1 MKTTKPQQQTRS
13 TTRPRA
19 TQLDATA
26 LHDVLVGAT
35 LLGAGG
41 GGPFDLGQQLL
52 TEILA
57 KTPVIDLVAPADVAD
72 DATMAVSAGVGSPT
86 AAASGFPFDAATI
99 AFGALEAVR
108 GGTFDLVLPGEVG
121 AGNSILPMTVCA
133 SRGLPL
139 VDASGAD
146 RAMPTLGVSTYA
158 AHGLPL
164 SPVLVANGELSIR
177 FDAPDAA
184 TADATL
190 RGIISGGAF
199 HEDAGVAFWSMTGAT
214 MKSAAVGGTLT
225 RARRVGAA
233 LRLARQRKTDPVA
246 AVTKL
251 LRARVLFEGELVD
264 VAEETAG
271 GFDLGIV
278 TLRHGRRTMRIYNQ
292 NENLF
297 AWDESKTSPVALS
310 PDLVCFMTTDGAPFS
325 NAEADEVKKEGK
337 RVVVLGV
344 ASNKAGRARSIID
357 AYLAL
362 MRPLGYGGPYVPL
375 ERLAP

>member
-1 MKTTKPQQQTRS
+1 MKKNKSNPAASLPTSPF
-13 TTRPRA
+13 
-19 TQLDATA
+19 DEVA
-26 LHDVLVGAT
+26 LRDVLVGAT

-41 GGPFDLGQQLL
+41 GGPFALGEQLL
-52 TEILA
+52 GELLA
-57 KTPVIDLVAPADVAD
+57 KTPVIDVVSVRDVPD
-72 DATMAVSAGVGSPT
+72 DAWMAVSAGVGSPT

-99 AFGALEAVR
+99 AFRALEAVR
-108 GGTFDLVLPGEVG
+108 GAPFDLVLPGEVG

-146 RAMPTLGVSTYA
+146 RAMPTLDVSTYA

-164 SPVLVANGELSIR
+164 SPVLVANGDLSIR
-177 FDAPDAA
+177 FDAPDAT

-199 HEDAGVAFWSMTGAT
+199 REDAGVAFWSMTGAT
-214 MKSAAVGGTLT
+214 MKPVAVAGTLSRARAVGRALREA
-225 RARRVGAA
+225 RARER
-233 LRLARQRKTDPVA
+233 DPVA
-246 AVTKL
+246 AVAKL
-251 LRARVLFEGELVD
+251 LRARELFRGEIVD
-264 VAEETAG
+264 VAEDTAG
-271 GFDLGIV
+271 GFDLGVV
-278 TLRHGRRTMRIYNQ
+278 TLRQGKRTLRIYNQ

-297 AWDESKTSPVALS
+297 AWDGARTSPVALS
-310 PDLVCFMTTDGAPFS
+310 PDLICFITSDGAPFS
-325 NAEADEVKKEGK
+325 NAEAADVQKAGSQ
-337 RVVVLGV
+337 VVVLGV
-344 ASNKAGRARSIID
+344 ASNKAGRARSIVD

>member
-1 MKTTKPQQQTRS
+1 MKTPKKKTKPAKETH
-13 TTRPRA
+13 
-19 TQLDATA
+19 LDATA
-26 LHDVLVGAT
+26 LRDVLVGAT

-41 GGPFDLGQQLL
+41 GGPFALGEQLL
-52 TEILA
+52 GEILA
-57 KTPVIDLVAPADVAD
+57 KTPTIRVVAPADVAD
-72 DATMAVSAGVGSPT
+72 DAEMAVSAGVGSPT

-99 AFGALEAVR
+99 AFGALEKVR
-108 GGTFDLVLPGEVG
+108 GRPFDLVLPGEVG

-133 SRGLPL
+133 SRDLPL

-146 RAMPTLGVSTYA
+146 RAMPTLDVSTYA

-164 SPVLVANGELSIR
+164 SPVLVANGDLSIR
-177 FDAPDAA
+177 FDAPDAT

-199 HEDAGVAFWSMTGAT
+199 REDAGVAFWSMSGAT
-214 MKSAAVGGTLT
+214 MKSAAVAGTLS
-225 RARRVGAA
+225 RARAVGQA
-233 LRLARQRKTDPVA
+233 LRVAKQKGGDPVA

-251 LRARVLFEGELVD
+251 LRARELFRGKIVD
-264 VAEETAG
+264 VAEDTTG

-278 TLRHGRRTMRIYNQ
+278 TLQRGRQTMRIYNQ

-297 AWDESKTSPVALS
+297 AWDDARTSPVALS
-310 PDLVCFMTTDGAPFS
+310 PDLVCFVTTTGDPLS
-325 NAEADEVKKEGK
+325 NAEADDVRKKGSD
-337 RVVVLGV
+337 VVVLGV
-344 ASNKAGRARSIID
+344 ASNRAGRARSIVD

-375 ERLAP
+375 EKL